1 MSTPDDREYFE
12 GSGYDRETVRFFDVA
27 HEGAQ
32 IRAVAGALSELTR
45 LRGAS
50 IRSVIIIAPDHL
62 ARVAAH
68 FAVAQRSPLRI
79 PVVVT
84 DALPAYVGALDVIL
98 ALSDRGDDSRLA
110 QGLITADRRGAATVL
125 AGPYRGPLLEDTPGD
140 TVVIPAL
147 PTVAG
152 FSPSRVI
159 AAVVAL
165 LDVLEEGDVP
175 VGDTLSALADNVDA
189 ELSVLSPERDE
200 SVNPGRQLRSF
211 VEGARVVHTGEPDRG
226 DGDGAVGVHVA
237 ELVAHLWSAAGLAS
251 GFADP
256 ADFPAALGDEP
267 EAVADSIFH
276 DPFIDGPENAVTLKT
291 IVWAAASSPLPR
303 SLPVRVDTAA
313 PTLGRLDV
321 ALRLIVRA
329 LAAPTYTVA

>member
-1 MSTPDDREYFE
+1 MSTPDDRDYFD
-12 GSGYDRETVRFFDVA
+12 GAGYDRETVRFFDVA

-32 IRAVAGALSELTR
+32 IRAVAGALPELIR

-50 IRSVIIIAPDHL
+50 IRSVIILAPDHL
-62 ARVAAH
+62 PRVAAQ
-68 FAVAQRSPLRI
+68 FAVAERSPLRV

-84 DALPAYVGALDVIL
+84 DTLPAYVGALDVVT
-98 ALSDRGDDSRLA
+98 ALSDRGDDPRLA
-110 QGLITADRRGAATVL
+110 RDLITADRRGAATVL
-125 AGPYRGPLLEDTPGD
+125 AGPSRGPLLEDTPDD

-152 FSPSRVI
+152 FSPSRAI
-159 AAVVAL
+159 ATVLAV

-175 VGDTLSALADNVDA
+175 ISDKLAGLADNVDA

-211 VEGARVVHTGEPDRG
+211 VEGARVLHTGAPASG
-226 DGDGAVGVHVA
+226 DGDGDVGVHVA
-237 ELVAHLWSAAGLAS
+237 ELAAHLWNAAGLTS

-267 EAVADSIFH
+267 ESVADSIFH
-276 DPFIDGPENAVTLKT
+276 DPFLDGPEGTVALKT
-291 IVWAAASSPLPR
+291 IVWAAAASSLPR
-303 SLPVRVDTAA
+303 SFPVRVDTAA

-329 LAAPTYTVA
+329 QATPAYTVG